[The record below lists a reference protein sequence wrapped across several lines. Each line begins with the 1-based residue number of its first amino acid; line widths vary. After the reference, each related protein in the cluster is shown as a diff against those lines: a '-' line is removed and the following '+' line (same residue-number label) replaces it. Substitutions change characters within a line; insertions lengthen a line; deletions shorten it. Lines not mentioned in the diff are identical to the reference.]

1 MVDNKITLI
10 KIGLLGDSNVGKTS
24 ICNTFS
30 GDESCDCLITIGTDK
45 FEKKIKLEN
54 GEEIKLIFWDTPGA
68 ERFRSTAF
76 KIMKGFQ
83 GIFLVFDVTS
93 KDSFNQINIWLDEIK
108 EYCLN
113 PILVLLGNK
122 IDKVEERWN
131 LSKEEIDNFVKQ
143 KNLMYFETS
152 AKTNVGINESF
163 NYLINNIYNTIIK
176 QKELKVKN
184 PEVNKSKK
192 LKKKDEIFDY
202 KIEYEKLKK
211 DYDNL
216 KKNYDKIIND
226 NTKLNNEL
234 NKMNNIISD
243 FENKVKDNLNEIN
256 NLKNNILQKE
266 DEILTLKLKIKNIE
280 SFDKI
285 SFNNDDILYV
295 HFITSDQNINC
306 PIKCLKTDTFA
317 EVEERLY
324 QKYQEYREANNKFLS
339 KGKSIMRFK
348 KIIENNINNGDKI
361 ELIKFE

>member
-1 MVDNKITLI
+1 
-10 KIGLLGDSNVGKTS
+10 
-24 ICNTFS
+24 
-30 GDESCDCLITIGTDK
+30 
-45 FEKKIKLEN
+45 
-54 GEEIKLIFWDTPGA
+54 
-68 ERFRSTAF
+68 
-76 KIMKGFQ
+76 
-83 GIFLVFDVTS
+83 
-93 KDSFNQINIWLDEIK
+93 
-108 EYCLN
+108 
-113 PILVLLGNK
+113 
-122 IDKVEERWN
+122 
-131 LSKEEIDNFVKQ
+131 
-143 KNLMYFETS
+143 
-152 AKTNVGINESF
+152 
-163 NYLINNIYNTIIK
+163 
-176 QKELKVKN
+176 
-184 PEVNKSKK
+184 
-192 LKKKDEIFDY
+192 
-202 KIEYEKLKK
+202 
-211 DYDNL
+211 
-216 KKNYDKIIND
+216 
-226 NTKLNNEL
+226 
-234 NKMNNIISD
+234 MNNIISD

>member
-1 MVDNKITLI
+1 MVDNKITFI

-30 GDESCDCLITIGTDK
+30 GYESSDCLVTIGTDK

-54 GEEIKLIFWDTPGA
+54 GEEIKLIFWDTPGV

-76 KIMKGFQ
+76 TIMKGFQ

-93 KDSFNQINIWLDEIK
+93 KESFNHINIWLDEIE

-266 DEILTLKLKIKNIE
+266 DEILILKLKIKNIE

-339 KGKSIMRFK
+339 KGKSIIRFK